1 MPLQI
6 EFDPAKEATNL
17 RVHGVSLAQAEA
29 LLEGFTVLQQD
40 ERFNYGET
48 RIIAIGEIAGVE
60 FSCVYTRR
68 GEAYPSSQQKG
79 TRCLPRSKGSGGPRR
94 RDMSR
99 IGKRCER

>member
-48 RIIAIGEIAGVE
+48 RNIAIGEIAGVE

-68 GEAYPSSQQKG
+68 GEAYRVIS
-79 TRCLPRSKGSGGPRR
+79 LRR
-94 RDMSR
+94 ASRRERDVYQEAKAAAAR
-99 IGKRCER
+99 GEET